1 MPPWDYERN
10 RYIQWSTATI
20 DDRNFVCLPRRT
32 PGFGSSKTR
41 SAESW
46 GSRRLQGLM
55 VRRDDPPD
63 HAAMGR
69 LFDAWDLLRPR
80 SRDPAAPLP
89 HTDVCACSMAVQVP
103 QHQELHVFAHLHA
116 AGGARVHAGPDQHA
130 ARGRSSRHIVP
141 ELRRVDLII
150 QARGPASAVTHHHPG
165 GPQFTLGRVP
175 TCSASSGALQA
186 GERIARRSLP
196 HTAPPP
202 LTHLPSP
209 SPPHPYPRT
218 RACDLATSPT
228 PTPCAH
234 AQ

>member
-1 MPPWDYERN
+1 MEDAAAPRYLPLHLPTHHAVEGLLDWSAGSACRLKFASEALVGRTVWGSDATRCCLPSGMPPWDYERN

-80 SRDPAAPLP
+80 SRDPAALLP
-89 HTDVCACSMAVQVP
+89 YLTFAPAVCRLAGLAR
-103 QHQELHVFAHLHA
+103 LHINGFIHFWA
-116 AGGARVHAGPDQHA
+116 ATAR
-130 ARGRSSRHIVP
+130 S
-141 ELRRVDLII
+141 LRAL
-150 QARGPASAVTHHHPG
+150 HHPYLH
-165 GPQFTLGRVP
+165 FCAT
-175 TCSASSGALQA
+175 
-186 GERIARRSLP
+186 RS
-196 HTAPPP
+196 
-202 LTHLPSP
+202 
-209 SPPHPYPRT
+209 
-218 RACDLATSPT
+218 
-228 PTPCAH
+228 
-234 AQ
+234 